1 MNKLDKMDNICVR
14 LDASLSRQIDRDMR
28 EFHYSTKTDFVR
40 DAIRAKLSLLDEQ
53 RAKKRAWEALYS
65 ARGSLNGKG
74 KFKTAEEFH
83 DWRSNEGSKEMLE
96 YFDKRFGL
104 KK

>member
-1 MNKLDKMDNICVR
+1 MGKMDSVCVR
-14 LDASLSRQIDRDMR
+14 LDASLSKRIDLDMR

-40 DAIRAKLSLLDEQ
+40 DAIRAKLSLLDEE
-53 RAKKRAWEALYS
+53 RAKKKAWEALYS

-74 KFKTAEEFH
+74 KFKEDEEFH

-96 YFDKRFGL
+96 YFGKKFGF

>member
-1 MNKLDKMDNICVR
+1 MGKMDSVCVR
-14 LDASLSRQIDRDMR
+14 LDASLSKQIDLDMR

-40 DAIRAKLSLLDEQ
+40 DAIRAKLSLLDEE
-53 RAKKRAWEALYS
+53 RAKKKAWEALYS

-74 KFKTAEEFH
+74 KFKEDEEFH
-83 DWRSNEGSKEMLE
+83 DWRSTEGSKEMRE
-96 YFDKRFGL
+96 YFEKKFGF